1 MTKSEQVC
9 ALSGY
14 PSAGAIYPSRVDYYA
29 LRCKPLIYFMK
40 GIRRQNE
47 SRAVPPLDMG
57 EKIPSVG
64 ALCDLDA
71 ITPIPPSTMLTKGT
85 HPLEA
90 LRPRWH

>member
-9 ALSGY
+9 ALSGD

-64 ALCDLDA
+64 ALCDLGRNHTHTPFYDA
-71 ITPIPPSTMLTKGT
+71 HEGDTS
-85 HPLEA
+85 
-90 LRPRWH
+90 PRSP